1 MEISKLTTKYQAT
14 IPQAIRQYLDL
25 DKGDRISFLIE
36 NQHVIIKKT
45 KPIDWQFAKF
55 VESTLD
61 EWNSKEDDESFRDL

>member
-14 IPQAIRQYLDL
+14 IPQAVRHYLDL
-25 DKGDRISFLIE
+25 HKGDGISFFIE
-36 NQHVIIKKT
+36 NQCVIIKKT

-55 VESTLD
+55 IENTLD